1 MNKTVAIEGI
11 LLDVGGTLWPDR
23 WTEQDDDRDTMIAR
37 LTALAAGLDHQ
48 RAGALIDQLDAACST
63 VADGGPQ
70 PTTTTIAEVVEQT
83 GLTEELNDPMAICAA
98 LSLPFARGHKLLP
111 GAADMV
117 RRLHADGLRIVV
129 ISNTVFRNAT
139 CYWEDFADAGLD
151 GCLAGIVTSLDVG
164 WRKPHP
170 AIFSAALDMLAMPA
184 DRAAIVGNSE
194 TSDVAPA
201 RALGMRTVRV
211 AIEEPRPTDSQAD
224 AVVTSLDD
232 VADALR

>member
-1 MNKTVAIEGI
+1 V
-11 LLDVGGTLWPDR
+11 GTL
-23 WTEQDDDRDTMIAR
+23 IN
-37 LTALAAGLDHQ
+37 
-48 RAGALIDQLDAACST
+48 QLDAACAT
-63 VADGGPQ
+63 VPDGGRQ
-70 PTTTTIAEVVEQT
+70 PTTATIAEVVEQA
-83 GLTEELNDPMAICAA
+83 GVAAELDDPMAVCEA
-98 LSLPFARGHKLLP
+98 LSLPFARGHRLLP
-111 GAADMV
+111 GAVGMV

-139 CYWEDFADAGLD
+139 SYWRDFADAGLD

-170 AIFSAALDMLAMPA
+170 AIFSAALDMLAIPA
-184 DRAAIVGNSE
+184 ERAAIIGNSE

-211 AIEEPRPTDSQAD
+211 AIEEPRPADSQAD

-232 VADALR
+232 VADALC